1 MPTKAQLLL
10 ENERVT
16 KENKRLKNKISSL
29 DKKINSLVEEVN
41 NANEISIGL
50 DSVIEKNEAVV
61 SELKRQNKNIDSYVE
76 LSWFK
81 RAIQSKDSIK
91 SWLK

>member
-1 MPTKAQLLL
+1 MSTKAQLLL

-16 KENKRLKNKISSL
+16 KENKRLKNRISSL
-29 DKKINSLVEEVN
+29 DKKINSMVDEVN
-41 NANEISIGL
+41 ISNEKSKGNGIL
-50 DSVIEKNEAVV
+50 KEKNDALL
-61 SELKRQNKNIDSYVE
+61 SELKRQNKNIDSYIE

-81 RAIQSKDSIK
+81 RTIQSRESIK